1 MNFTNKQISIR
12 FRDVEA
18 EAGSGS
24 FSVEAEVRKF
34 HRFRFN
40 IGGKNE
46 GRTEIGF
53 AILQRRTNRG
63 SINIKK

>member
-24 FSVEAEVRKF
+24 FSVEAVVRKF
-34 HRFRFN
+34 QRFLFN
-40 IGGKNE
+40 NRREEWRKKG
-46 GRTEIGF
+46 IGF
-53 AILQRRTNRG
+53 AIFGEEQIG
-63 SINIKK
+63 EA